1 MLPAGNAG
9 IGQFT
14 YIPARTL
21 GLPNPLFGIYNR
33 RMLKDLSI
41 LVLSAAA
48 IVASVR
54 FLLIPGISKIGAAL
68 KFSPKTR
75 GQVIGYATSV
85 PEFTVLVAGALNGVF
100 TAGLWNIAASNIINW
115 ALFLITVFVLRQQL
129 DLKNR
134 GFADEII
141 FGILSVIIPLLLF
154 ALHIPIG
161 WLAAAGLLLFF
172 IVYKVMDRRLNKG
185 GAPAILPPGAKDG
198 TLGGGSILL
207 GIGTL
212 IILAAGNFLG
222 RSAGA
227 LIQQLSVPSWAV
239 GWILGLVT
247 SVCELASFIEI
258 YRMHKPKDSPTHIRD
273 TQEALDAL
281 VASNLSN
288 LGLILPIGILIYL
301 IVSA

>member
-1 MLPAGNAG
+1 M
-9 IGQFT
+9 I
-14 YIPARTL
+14 
-21 GLPNPLFGIYNR
+21 
-33 RMLKDLSI
+33 KDLSI

-54 FLLIPGISKIGAAL
+54 LLLIPGIGKIGAAL

-100 TAGLWNIAASNIINW
+100 NAGLWNIAASNIINW

-134 GFADEII
+134 IFADEIV
-141 FGILSVIIPLLLF
+141 FGILSVVIPLLLF
-154 ALHIPIG
+154 ALHIATGYLTAIG
-161 WLAAAGLLLFF
+161 LFAF
-172 IVYKVMDRRLNKG
+172 FVIYKVLDRRLNKAG
-185 GAPAILPPGAKDG
+185 TPAVLPRGSENG
-198 TLGGGSILL
+198 TLGGGSLFLVI
-207 GIGTL
+207 GIG
-212 IILAAGNFLG
+212 IILISGTFLG
-222 RSAGA
+222 SSAGA
-227 LIQQLSVPSWAV
+227 LIKQLNVPAWAV

-258 YRMHKPKDSPTHIRD
+258 YRIHKPKDSPTHIRD

-281 VASNLSN
+281 VASNISN
-288 LGLILPIGILIYL
+288 LGLILPIGMLIYL
-301 IVSA
+301 LVST